1 MSAKSKRPGTANSQT
16 PNECVQVVVRCRPMS
31 NRERTEGS
39 PEVVNVYPNRG
50 VVELQNLVDANKEQ
64 RKVFTY
70 DAAYDANASQTTLY
84 HEVVFPLVS
93 SVLEG
98 FNGCIF
104 AYGQTGTGKTFT
116 MEGVRG
122 NDDLIGI
129 IPRTFEQ
136 IWLHINRTENFQ
148 FLVDVSYLE
157 IYMEELRDLLKP
169 NSKHLE
175 VRERGSGVYVP
186 NLHAINCKSVDDMFH
201 VMKLGNKNRTV
212 GFTNMNEHSS
222 RSHAIFM
229 IKIEMCD
236 TETNTIKV
244 GKLNLIDLAGS
255 ERQSKTGASAER
267 LKEAS
272 KINLALSSLG
282 NVISALAENSPHV
295 PYRDSKLTR
304 LLQDSLGGNSK
315 TIMIAN
321 IGPSNYNYNETLT
334 TLRYAQRAK
343 NIQNQPIKNEDP
355 QDAKLKE
362 YQAEIERLKRLIA
375 PQQQQRT
382 EKLAAAAK
390 KRVKKPKREQPRRA
404 LTDSAVQEQ
413 QLHVE
418 EEAESEADASEPESD
433 KENEAEVAK
442 SNEQLERERVE
453 NAKLAAKLAELE
465 GQLVRGGKNLLD
477 TYSERQIEL
486 EKKLV
491 EIAERKKREIEI
503 QQQLELQEETTLEIR
518 ERNVSLEQEVE
529 LKKRKLSKCY
539 AKYLALQQELND
551 CKHDHNQD
559 LRELEMAQNELVK
572 ELKRQLLI
580 IDNFV
585 PVEVKQRL
593 YTQAKYDEEQEE
605 WKFAP
610 LPMPLTVDGKFSS
623 KRPVSHPLRRRPTS
637 EYALQEAKSSA
648 PSALRFK
655 SENIVSYE
663 LEMPCRTTQEYRTPK
678 VSASLQ
684 AVLAQAMQTGDDIDI
699 VDSHTNSLRHRL
711 ENIINGN
718 ANAGT
723 LPSAAAT
730 AAAAAASAT
739 VNATGPGGASNVRH
753 VKSTRSGLPS
763 PGSALDSNRR
773 PPTGRLQ
780 PKKPASAY
788 PKARGLVNK

>member
-1 MSAKSKRPGTANSQT
+1 MSAKSRRPGTANSQT
-16 PNECVQVVVRCRPMS
+16 PNESVQVVVRCRPMS

-70 DAAYDANASQTTLY
+70 DAAYDATANQTTIY

-116 MEGVRG
+116 MEGARG
-122 NDDLIGI
+122 NDDLMGI

-186 NLHAINCKSVDDMFH
+186 NLHAINCKSVDDMAN
-201 VMKLGNKNRTV
+201 VMRLGNKNRTV

-343 NIQNQPIKNEDP
+343 NIQNQPVKNEDP

-362 YQAEIERLKRLIA
+362 YQEEIERLKRLIA

-390 KRVKKPKREQPRRA
+390 KRVKKPKRDPVRRE
-404 LTDSAVQEQ
+404 LTDSVSQELQ
-413 QLHVE
+413 QPTDEDRESE
-418 EEAESEADASEPESD
+418 EELSEHESD

-442 SNEQLERERVE
+442 SSEQLERERIE

-585 PVEVKQRL
+585 PIEVKQRL

-605 WKFAP
+605 WKFASLP
-610 LPMPLTVDGKFSS
+610 LPMTSSDGKFHS
-623 KRPVSHPLRRRPTS
+623 KRPVSHPNRRRPIS
-637 EYALQEAKSSA
+637 EYAIQEAKSNGPGA
-648 PSALRFK
+648 VRFK

-663 LEMPCRTTQEYRTPK
+663 LDMPCRTTQEYRTPK

-684 AVLAQAMQTGDDIDI
+684 AVLAQAMQPGDDIDI
-699 VDSHTNSLRHRL
+699 VDTHTNSLRHRL

-718 ANAGT
+718 ANASVAPT
-723 LPSAAAT
+723 PAT
-730 AAAAAASAT
+730 ATGIGAA
-739 VNATGPGGASNVRH
+739 ASNVRH
-753 VKSTRSGLPS
+753 TKSTRSSLPS
-763 PGSALDSNRR
+763 AGSALDSNRR
-773 PPTGRLQ
+773 PPTGRI
-780 PKKPASAY
+780 PAKKPASAY

>member
-1 MSAKSKRPGTANSQT
+1 MSAKSRRPGTAGSQT

-31 NRERTEGS
+31 NRERSEGS

-50 VVELQNLVDANKEQ
+50 VVELQNVVDANKEQ

-70 DAAYDANASQTTLY
+70 DAAYDATANQTTLY

-122 NDDLIGI
+122 NDELMGI

-169 NSKHLE
+169 NSKNLE

-186 NLHAINCKSVDDMFH
+186 NLHAINCKSVDDMIR
-201 VMKLGNKNRTV
+201 VMQVGNKNRTV

-282 NVISALAENSPHV
+282 NVISALAESSPHV

-334 TLRYAQRAK
+334 TLRYASRAK
-343 NIQNQPIKNEDP
+343 SIQNQPIKNEDP

-375 PQQQQRT
+375 PQQQQQTRRS
-382 EKLAAAAK
+382 EPK
-390 KRVKKPKREQPRRA
+390 KRTKKPKKEIVAKEMAGSLKASTIEQP
-404 LTDSAVQEQ
+404 
-413 QLHVE
+413 VE
-418 EEAESEADASEPESD
+418 EESDLDGAESESD

-442 SNEQLERERVE
+442 SNEELERERVE
-453 NAKLAAKLAELE
+453 NSKLAAKLAELE

-551 CKHDHNQD
+551 CKSDHNQD

-585 PVEVKQRL
+585 PIEVKQRL

-605 WKFAP
+605 WKFSSMT
-610 LPMPLTVDGKFSS
+610 LPMPPGGDGKFSS
-623 KRPVSHPLRRRPTS
+623 KRPVSHPQRRRPIS
-637 EYALQEAKSSA
+637 EHALQEAKSNA
-648 PSALRFK
+648 PSSLRFK
-655 SENIVSYE
+655 SENIVNYE

-684 AVLAQAMQTGDDIDI
+684 AVLAQAMQTGGDDIDI
-699 VDSHTNSLRHRL
+699 VDSHTNSLRSRL
-711 ENIINGN
+711 ENIIN
-718 ANAGT
+718 ANAKGT
-723 LPSAAAT
+723 AAAGAGSVVGPAAMGSSMPNVRNIKSSRGLPSA
-730 AAAAAASAT
+730 
-739 VNATGPGGASNVRH
+739 GSN
-753 VKSTRSGLPS
+753 
-763 PGSALDSNRR
+763 LDSNRR
-773 PPTGRLQ
+773 PPTGRVAAAG
-780 PKKPASAY
+780 KKPASAY

>member
-50 VVELQNLVDANKEQ
+50 VVELQNLVDVNKEQ

-70 DAAYDANASQTTLY
+70 DAAYDASATQTTLY

-93 SVLEG
+93 SVLDG

-116 MEGVRG
+116 MEGVRN
-122 NDDLIGI
+122 NDDLMGI

-186 NLHAINCKSVDDMFH
+186 NLHAINCKSVDDMTN
-201 VMKLGNKNRTV
+201 VMKVGNKNRTV

-390 KRVKKPKREQPRRA
+390 KRVKKPKREPTQRELP
-404 LTDSAVQEQ
+404 DSVTQEQ
-413 QLHVE
+413 LQAAE
-418 EEAESEADASEPESD
+418 DEAESEADESEPESD

-442 SNEQLERERVE
+442 SSEQLERERIE

-585 PVEVKQRL
+585 PIEVKQRL

-605 WKFAP
+605 WKFASLP
-610 LPMPLTVDGKFSS
+610 LPINAGDGKFSS
-623 KRPVSHPLRRRPTS
+623 RRPVSHPQRRRPIS

-663 LEMPCRTTQEYRTPK
+663 LDMPCRTTQEYKTPK

-684 AVLAQAMQTGDDIDI
+684 AVLAQAMETGDDIDI
-699 VDSHTNSLRHRL
+699 VDTHTKSLRSRL

-718 ANAGT
+718 ASGG
-723 LPSAAAT
+723 
-730 AAAAAASAT
+730 AASTDDTPSTEGA
-739 VNATGPGGASNVRH
+739 ASNVRT

-773 PPTGRLQ
+773 PTTGRVP

>member
-1 MSAKSKRPGTANSQT
+1 
-16 PNECVQVVVRCRPMS
+16 
-31 NRERTEGS
+31 
-39 PEVVNVYPNRG
+39 
-50 VVELQNLVDANKEQ
+50 
-64 RKVFTY
+64 
-70 DAAYDANASQTTLY
+70 
-84 HEVVFPLVS
+84 
-93 SVLEG
+93 
-98 FNGCIF
+98 
-104 AYGQTGTGKTFT
+104 
-116 MEGVRG
+116 
-122 NDDLIGI
+122 
-129 IPRTFEQ
+129 
-136 IWLHINRTENFQ
+136 
-148 FLVDVSYLE
+148 
-157 IYMEELRDLLKP
+157 
-169 NSKHLE
+169 
-175 VRERGSGVYVP
+175 
-186 NLHAINCKSVDDMFH
+186 
-201 VMKLGNKNRTV
+201 
-212 GFTNMNEHSS
+212 
-222 RSHAIFM
+222 M

-282 NVISALAENSPHV
+282 NVISALAESSPHV

-334 TLRYAQRAK
+334 TLRYASRAK
-343 NIQNQPIKNEDP
+343 SIQNQPVKNEDP

-375 PQQQQRT
+375 PQQQQRN
-382 EKLAAAAK
+382 EKQATAK
-390 KRVKKPKREQPRRA
+390 KQRVKKPKKEHVSKEISGSLQTSTLEP
-404 LTDSAVQEQ
+404 Q
-413 QLHVE
+413 VE
-418 EEAESEADASEPESD
+418 EESDPEGDEPESD

-442 SNEQLERERVE
+442 SNEELERERVE

-551 CKHDHNQD
+551 CKSDHNQD

-585 PVEVKQRL
+585 PIEVKQRL

-605 WKFAP
+605 WKFSSMT
-610 LPMPLTVDGKFSS
+610 LPTPPGGDGKFSS
-623 KRPVSHPLRRRPTS
+623 KRPVSHPQRRRPIS
-637 EYALQEAKSSA
+637 EYALQEGKSNA
-648 PSALRFK
+648 PSSLRFK

-678 VSASLQ
+678 VSASLK
-684 AVLAQAMQTGDDIDI
+684 AVLAQAMQTGGDDIDI
-699 VDSHTNSLRHRL
+699 VDSHTNSLRSRL
-711 ENIINGN
+711 ENIINAN
-718 ANAGT
+718 ANGGAGT
-723 LPSAAAT
+723 GTATAVGASVPAVRNIKSGRGLPSA
-730 AAAAAASAT
+730 
-739 VNATGPGGASNVRH
+739 G
-753 VKSTRSGLPS
+753 STI
-763 PGSALDSNRR
+763 DSNRR
-773 PPTGRLQ
+773 PPTGRV
-780 PKKPASAY
+780 PAKKPASAY

>member
-1 MSAKSKRPGTANSQT
+1 
-16 PNECVQVVVRCRPMS
+16 
-31 NRERTEGS
+31 
-39 PEVVNVYPNRG
+39 
-50 VVELQNLVDANKEQ
+50 
-64 RKVFTY
+64 
-70 DAAYDANASQTTLY
+70 
-84 HEVVFPLVS
+84 
-93 SVLEG
+93 
-98 FNGCIF
+98 
-104 AYGQTGTGKTFT
+104 
-116 MEGVRG
+116 
-122 NDDLIGI
+122 
-129 IPRTFEQ
+129 
-136 IWLHINRTENFQ
+136 
-148 FLVDVSYLE
+148 
-157 IYMEELRDLLKP
+157 
-169 NSKHLE
+169 
-175 VRERGSGVYVP
+175 
-186 NLHAINCKSVDDMFH
+186 
-201 VMKLGNKNRTV
+201 
-212 GFTNMNEHSS
+212 
-222 RSHAIFM
+222 M

-362 YQAEIERLKRLIA
+362 YQEEIERLKRLIA

-390 KRVKKPKREQPRRA
+390 KRVKKPKREPLKRE
-404 LTDSAVQEQ
+404 LTDSVTQEQ
-413 QLHVE
+413 LQAAE
-418 EEAESEADASEPESD
+418 EEGESEPDASEPESD

-442 SNEQLERERVE
+442 SSEQLERERVE

-465 GQLVRGGKNLLD
+465 SQLVRGGKNLLD

-585 PVEVKQRL
+585 PIEVKQRL

-605 WKFAP
+605 WKFASLP
-610 LPMPLTVDGKFSS
+610 LHMNASDGKFIS
-623 KRPVSHPLRRRPTS
+623 KRPVSHPLRRRPIS
-637 EYALQEAKSSA
+637 EYALQEAKSND

-663 LEMPCRTTQEYRTPK
+663 LDMPCRTTQEYRSPK

-699 VDSHTNSLRHRL
+699 VDTQTSSLRSRL

-718 ANAGT
+718 ANSSSTA
-723 LPSAAAT
+723 SADASPTSAT
-730 AAAAAASAT
+730 APSKLA
-739 VNATGPGGASNVRH
+739 
-753 VKSTRSGLPS
+753 KSTRSGLPS

-773 PPTGRLQ
+773 PPTGRVQ

>member
-1 MSAKSKRPGTANSQT
+1 MSAKNKKEKVT
-16 PNECVQVVVRCRPMS
+16 NECVQVVVRCRPMS
-31 NRERTEGS
+31 NREKIEGS
-39 PEVVNVYPNRG
+39 SEVITVYPNRG
-50 VVELQNLVDANKEQ
+50 VVEIANPLAQEQNKEA

-70 DAAYDANASQTTLY
+70 DAAYDHTSTQPSLY
-84 HEVVFPLVS
+84 NEVVWPLVS

-116 MEGVRG
+116 MEGIRG
-122 NDDLIGI
+122 NDQLMGI
-129 IPRTFEQ
+129 IPRTFDQ
-136 IWLHINRTENFQ
+136 IWSHINRTENMN

-157 IYMEELRDLLKP
+157 IYMEELRDLLNP

-175 VRERGSGVYVP
+175 VRERGNLGVYVP
-186 NLHAINCKSVDDMFH
+186 NLHSVSCKSVEDMLN
-201 VMKLGNKNRTV
+201 VMQSGNKNRTV

-229 IKIEMCD
+229 IKIEMCN
-236 TETNTIKV
+236 TETNAVKV

-321 IGPSNYNYNETLT
+321 IGPSAYNCNETLT
-334 TLRYAQRAK
+334 TLRYASRAK
-343 NIQNQPIKNEDP
+343 TIQNQPIKNEDP

-362 YQAEIERLKRLIA
+362 YQEEIERLKRSIA
-375 PQQQQRT
+375 PRQR
-382 EKLAAAAK
+382 ERRAK
-390 KRVKKPKREQPRRA
+390 KKQKKVKQVESRESQETVVPEEDEEEEEEEDEQPNA
-404 LTDSAVQEQ
+404 EDEQ
-413 QLHVE
+413 
-418 EEAESEADASEPESD
+418 
-433 KENEAEVAK
+433 K
-442 SNEQLERERVE
+442 SNEVLERERV
-453 NAKLAAKLAELE
+453 ATAQLAARLAELE
-465 GQLVRGGKNLLD
+465 SQLIRGGKNLLD
-477 TYSERQIEL
+477 TYSERQEEL
-486 EKKLV
+486 EKKLR
-491 EIAERKKREIEI
+491 EIAERKKREIEM
-503 QQQLELQEETTLEIR
+503 QQQLELKEETTLEIR
-518 ERNVSLEQEVE
+518 ETVTSLEQEVE

-539 AKYLALQQELND
+539 AKYLALQQEMND
-551 CKHDHNQD
+551 TKYEHNQD

-585 PVEVKQRL
+585 PVEVKNRL
-593 YTQAKYDEEQEE
+593 YTQAKYDEDKEE
-605 WKFAP
+605 WKFSA
-610 LPMPLTVDGKFSS
+610 LSINDTRNT
-623 KRPVSHPLRRRPTS
+623 KRPVSHHQRRRPVS
-637 EYALQEAKSSA
+637 EYGLQEAQKNVPTSI
-648 PSALRFK
+648 RFK

-663 LEMPCRTTQEYRTPK
+663 LDMPCRTTQEYRSPK

-699 VDSHTNSLRHRL
+699 GDNTNSIRSRMEKIINQNSQSVTTNGVRSVKSSKVDSNKRQ
-711 ENIINGN
+711 
-718 ANAGT
+718 
-723 LPSAAAT
+723 
-730 AAAAAASAT
+730 T
-739 VNATGPGGASNVRH
+739 V
-753 VKSTRSGLPS
+753 
-763 PGSALDSNRR
+763 
-773 PPTGRLQ
+773 Q
-780 PKKPASAY
+780 PKGIKKPASAY

>member
-1 MSAKSKRPGTANSQT
+1 MSAKSRRPGTANSQT

-50 VVELQNLVDANKEQ
+50 VVELQNVVDANKEQ

-70 DAAYDANASQTTLY
+70 DAAYDATATQTTLY

-122 NDDLIGI
+122 NDDLMGI

-186 NLHAINCKSVDDMFH
+186 NLHAINCKSVDDMAN
-201 VMKLGNKNRTV
+201 VMRLGNKNRTV

-334 TLRYAQRAK
+334 TLRYSQRAK
-343 NIQNQPIKNEDP
+343 NIQNQPVKNEDP

-362 YQAEIERLKRLIA
+362 YQEEIERLKRLIA
-375 PQQQQRT
+375 PQQQQRS

-390 KRVKKPKREQPRRA
+390 KREKKPKREPVRRE
-404 LTDSAVQEQ
+404 LTGSATQELQ
-413 QLHVE
+413 QSTEEDKESE
-418 EEAESEADASEPESD
+418 EELSEPESD

-442 SNEQLERERVE
+442 SSEQLERERVE

-585 PVEVKQRL
+585 PIEVKQRL

-610 LPMPLTVDGKFSS
+610 LPPPMTSSDGKFSS
-623 KRPVSHPLRRRPTS
+623 KRPISHPNRRRPTS
-637 EYALQEAKSSA
+637 EYAIQQAKLSGPGA
-648 PSALRFK
+648 VRFK

-663 LEMPCRTTQEYRTPK
+663 LDMPCRTTQEYRSPK

-684 AVLAQAMQTGDDIDI
+684 AVLAQAMQPGDDIDI
-699 VDSHTNSLRHRL
+699 VDTHTNSLRHRL

-718 ANAGT
+718 GNGNANA
-723 LPSAAAT
+723 SAAPAPT
-730 AAAAAASAT
+730 T
-739 VNATGPGGASNVRH
+739 ATGIGAASNVRN

-763 PGSALDSNRR
+763 ASSALDSNRR
-773 PPTGRLQ
+773 PPTGRM
-780 PKKPASAY
+780 PVKKPASAY

>member
-1 MSAKSKRPGTANSQT
+1 MSARAPRRPGTGNSQT
-16 PNECVQVVVRCRPMS
+16 LNECVQVVVRCRPMS
-31 NRERTEGS
+31 NKERSEGFD
-39 PEVVNVYPNRG
+39 EVISVYPTRG
-50 VVELQNLVDANKEQ
+50 VIEISNQTDTQKEQ

-70 DAAYDANASQTTLY
+70 DAVYDSGASQTTVY
-84 HEVVFPLVS
+84 NEVVFPLVS

-98 FNGCIF
+98 YNGCIF

-116 MEGVRG
+116 MEGIRG
-122 NDDLIGI
+122 NDEMIGI
-129 IPRTFEQ
+129 IPRSFEQ

-169 NSKHLE
+169 NSKNLE
-175 VRERGSGVYVP
+175 VRESGSGVYVP
-186 NLHAINCKSVDDMFH
+186 NLHSVTCKSVDDMMN

-222 RSHAIFM
+222 RSHSIFI

-236 TETNTIKV
+236 IETNTIKV

-321 IGPSNYNYNETLT
+321 IGPSAYNYNETLT
-334 TLRYAQRAK
+334 TLRYASRAK
-343 NIQNQPIKNEDP
+343 AIQNQPIKNEDP

-362 YQAEIERLKRLIA
+362 YQEEIERLKRLIGSK
-375 PQQQQRT
+375 QHVKV
-382 EKLAAAAK
+382 EKPIK
-390 KRVKKPKREQPRRA
+390 KIVKKPKERKERLHKD
-404 LTDSAVQEQ
+404 LTETIQIVGEINEVVD
-413 QLHVE
+413 VE
-418 EEAESEADASEPESD
+418 EPESD
-433 KENEAEVAK
+433 KENEVEEEVAK
-442 SNEQLERERVE
+442 TNEQLECERLE
-453 NAKLAAKLAELE
+453 TAKLAAKLSELE
-465 GQLVRGGKNLLD
+465 SQMVRGGKNLLD
-477 TYSERQIEL
+477 TYSERQIVL

-491 EIAERKKREIEI
+491 EIAERKKREIEM
-503 QQQLELQEETTLEIR
+503 QQKLELQEETTLEIR
-518 ERNVSLEQEVE
+518 ETVTSLEQEVE

-539 AKYLALQQELND
+539 AKFLALQQELND
-551 CKHDHNQD
+551 CKFEHNQD

-605 WKFAP
+605 WKFSS
-610 LPMPLTVDGKFSS
+610 LPIYNDGSYNS
-623 KRPVSHPLRRRPTS
+623 KRPVSHAQRRRPIS
-637 EYALQEAKSSA
+637 EYALLESKSNTSEAG
-648 PSALRFK
+648 LRFK

-663 LEMPCRTTQEYRTPK
+663 LEMPCRTTQEYKTPK
-678 VSASLQ
+678 ISASLQ

-699 VDSHTNSLRHRL
+699 VENHTNSIRSRL
-711 ENIINGN
+711 ESIINAS
-718 ANAGT
+718 AN
-723 LPSAAAT
+723 
-730 AAAAAASAT
+730 AAAAAAAANNSNMNGHAPTTNGAGGGSIANSRIKSSRIASGIPPAT
-739 VNATGPGGASNVRH
+739 AA
-753 VKSTRSGLPS
+753 
-763 PGSALDSNRR
+763 AIDSNRR
-773 PPTGRLQ
+773 PPTGRTQ
-780 PKKPASAY
+780 AKKPVSAY
-788 PKARGLVNK
+788 PKARGLVTK

>member
-1 MSAKSKRPGTANSQT
+1 MSARLRRPGTANSQI
-16 PNECVQVVVRCRPMS
+16 PNECVQVVVRCRPIS
-31 NRERTEGS
+31 NREQTEGS
-39 PEVVNVYPNRG
+39 EEVVAVYPNRG
-50 VVELQNLVDANKEQ
+50 VVEIMNLIEANKEQ
-64 RKVFTY
+64 TKMFTY
-70 DAAYDANASQTTLY
+70 DAAYDASASQINLY
-84 HEVVFPLVS
+84 NEVVFPLVS

-122 NDDLIGI
+122 HDELKGI

-186 NLHAINCKSVDDMFH
+186 NLHAVNCKSVDDMLN
-201 VMKLGNKNRTV
+201 VMHIGNKNRTV
-212 GFTNMNEHSS
+212 GFTKMNEHSS

-229 IKIEMCD
+229 IRIEMCD
-236 TETNTIKV
+236 IETNTIKV

-321 IGPSNYNYNETLT
+321 IGPSSYNYNETLT
-334 TLRYAQRAK
+334 TLRYASRAK
-343 NIQNQPIKNEDP
+343 TIQNKPVKNEDP

-362 YQAEIERLKRLIA
+362 YQEEIERLKLLIA
-375 PQQQQRT
+375 PKQQQRT
-382 EKLAAAAK
+382 EKTAK
-390 KRVKKPKREQPRRA
+390 KRQRKPKKEKA
-404 LTDSAVQEQ
+404 NNEVVQME
-413 QLHVE
+413 VE
-418 EEAESEADASEPESD
+418 ESEEEPESD
-433 KENEAEVAK
+433 KENEAEAAK
-442 SNEQLERERVE
+442 SNEELERERVE
-453 NAKLAAKLAELE
+453 TAKLATKLAELE
-465 GQLVRGGKNLLD
+465 SQLVRGGKNLLD
-477 TYSERQIEL
+477 TYSERQLEL

-518 ERNVSLEQEVE
+518 ETVTSLEQEVD

-551 CKHDHNQD
+551 CKYDHNQD

-605 WKFAP
+605 WKFSATS
-610 LPMPLTVDGKFSS
+610 LVGEHNFLT
-623 KRPVSHPLRRRPTS
+623 KRPVSHSQRRRPIS
-637 EYALQEAKSSA
+637 EYALMEAKTNA
-648 PSALRFK
+648 LSALRFK
-655 SENIVSYE
+655 NENIVSYE
-663 LEMPCRTTQEYRTPK
+663 LEMPCRTTQEYRSPK

-699 VDSHTNSLRHRL
+699 VDSHTNSIRSRL
-711 ENIINGN
+711 ENIINAS
-718 ANAGT
+718 ANA
-723 LPSAAAT
+723 SAALASTNSSPTTPNGVTAIATT
-730 AAAAAASAT
+730 AARNIKPSRG
-739 VNATGPGGASNVRH
+739 TG
-753 VKSTRSGLPS
+753 S
-763 PGSALDSNRR
+763 PGSAIDSNRR
-773 PPTGRLQ
+773 PPTGRVVS
-780 PKKPASAY
+780 KKPASAY

>member
-1 MSAKSKRPGTANSQT
+1 MSAKSRRPGTANSQT

-70 DAAYDANASQTTLY
+70 DAAYDASASQTTLY

-122 NDDLIGI
+122 NDDLMGI

-186 NLHAINCKSVDDMFH
+186 NLHAINCKSVDDMAN
-201 VMKLGNKNRTV
+201 VMRLGNKNRTV

-343 NIQNQPIKNEDP
+343 NIQNQPVKNEDP

-362 YQAEIERLKRLIA
+362 YQEEIERLKRLIA
-375 PQQQQRT
+375 PQQQQRS

-390 KRVKKPKREQPRRA
+390 KRVKKPKREPVRRE
-404 LTDSAVQEQ
+404 LTDSVTQQ
-413 QLHVE
+413 QLQPAE
-418 EEAESEADASEPESD
+418 EEEKESEGEELSEPESD

-442 SNEQLERERVE
+442 SSEQLERERVE

-585 PVEVKQRL
+585 PIEVKQRL

-605 WKFAP
+605 WKFAS
-610 LPMPLTVDGKFSS
+610 LPMPMTTSDGKFSN
-623 KRPVSHPLRRRPTS
+623 KRPVSHPNRRRPIS
-637 EYALQEAKSSA
+637 EYAIQEAKSNA
-648 PSALRFK
+648 PGAIRFR
-655 SENIVSYE
+655 SENILNYE
-663 LEMPCRTTQEYRTPK
+663 LDMPCRTTQEYRTPK

-699 VDSHTNSLRHRL
+699 VDTHTNSLRHRL

-718 ANAGT
+718 SSN
-723 LPSAAAT
+723 AAT
-730 AAAAAASAT
+730 TAATTAS
-739 VNATGPGGASNVRH
+739 TGIAGAPNTRLA
-753 VKSTRSGLPS
+753 KSTRSGLPS
-763 PGSALDSNRR
+763 AGSALDSNRR
-773 PPTGRLQ
+773 PPTGRM
-780 PKKPASAY
+780 PVKKPASAY

>member
-1 MSAKSKRPGTANSQT
+1 MSARSRRPGTASSQT
-16 PNECVQVVVRCRPMS
+16 PNECVQVVVRCRPIS
-31 NRERTEGS
+31 NKEQSEGS
-39 PEVVNVYPNRG
+39 EEVVAVYPNRG
-50 VVELQNLVDANKEQ
+50 VVEITNLSDANKEQ
-64 RKVFTY
+64 TKMFTY
-70 DAAYDANASQTTLY
+70 DAAYDAGATQINLY
-84 HEVVFPLVS
+84 NEVVFPLVS
-93 SVLEG
+93 SVLDG

-122 NDDLIGI
+122 HEELQGI

-186 NLHAINCKSVDDMFH
+186 NLHAINCKSVDDMLN
-201 VMKLGNKNRTV
+201 VMHIGNKNRTV

-229 IKIEMCD
+229 IRIEMCD
-236 TETNTIKV
+236 IETNTIKV

-321 IGPSNYNYNETLT
+321 IGPSAYNYNETLT
-334 TLRYAQRAK
+334 TLRYASRAK
-343 NIQNQPIKNEDP
+343 TIQNKPVKNEDP

-362 YQAEIERLKRLIA
+362 YQEEIERLKRLIA
-375 PQQQQRT
+375 PKQQQRT
-382 EKLAAAAK
+382 EKTAK
-390 KRVKKPKREQPRRA
+390 KRQRKPKKEKV
-404 LTDSAVQEQ
+404 SNEVVQQEI
-413 QLHVE
+413 E
-418 EEAESEADASEPESD
+418 ESEEEPESD

-442 SNEQLERERVE
+442 SNEELERERVE
-453 NAKLAAKLAELE
+453 TAKLATKLAELE
-465 GQLVRGGKNLLD
+465 SQLVRGGKNLLD
-477 TYSERQIEL
+477 TYSERQLEL

-518 ERNVSLEQEVE
+518 ETVTSLEQEVE

-551 CKHDHNQD
+551 CKYDHNQD

-605 WKFAP
+605 WKFSST
-610 LPMPLTVDGKFSS
+610 PLTGDSNYLA
-623 KRPVSHPLRRRPTS
+623 KRPVSHPQRRRPIS
-637 EYALQEAKSSA
+637 EYALMEAKTNTT
-648 PSALRFK
+648 SALRFK
-655 SENIVSYE
+655 NENIVSYE
-663 LEMPCRTTQEYRTPK
+663 LEMPCRTTQEYRSPK

-699 VDSHTNSLRHRL
+699 VDSHTNSIRSRL
-711 ENIINGN
+711 ENIINAS
-718 ANAGT
+718 AN
-723 LPSAAAT
+723 AT
-730 AAAAAASAT
+730 AAQATANNSPTTPNGVSSMPVAAAR
-739 VNATGPGGASNVRH
+739 NIKPGRGIA
-753 VKSTRSGLPS
+753 S
-763 PGSALDSNRR
+763 PGSAIDSNRR
-773 PPTGRLQ
+773 PPTGRVA

>member
-1 MSAKSKRPGTANSQT
+1 
-16 PNECVQVVVRCRPMS
+16 
-31 NRERTEGS
+31 
-39 PEVVNVYPNRG
+39 
-50 VVELQNLVDANKEQ
+50 
-64 RKVFTY
+64 
-70 DAAYDANASQTTLY
+70 
-84 HEVVFPLVS
+84 
-93 SVLEG
+93 
-98 FNGCIF
+98 
-104 AYGQTGTGKTFT
+104 
-116 MEGVRG
+116 
-122 NDDLIGI
+122 
-129 IPRTFEQ
+129 
-136 IWLHINRTENFQ
+136 
-148 FLVDVSYLE
+148 
-157 IYMEELRDLLKP
+157 
-169 NSKHLE
+169 
-175 VRERGSGVYVP
+175 
-186 NLHAINCKSVDDMFH
+186 
-201 VMKLGNKNRTV
+201 
-212 GFTNMNEHSS
+212 
-222 RSHAIFM
+222 M

-362 YQAEIERLKRLIA
+362 YQEEIERLKRLIA

-382 EKLAAAAK
+382 EKLAAAK
-390 KRVKKPKREQPRRA
+390 KRVKKPKPVKRE
-404 LTDSAVQEQ
+404 LTDSATQEQ
-413 QLHVE
+413 LQAAEDEV
-418 EEAESEADASEPESD
+418 ESEQEASEPESD

-442 SNEQLERERVE
+442 SSEQLERERVE

-465 GQLVRGGKNLLD
+465 SQLVRGGKNLLD

-585 PVEVKQRL
+585 PIEVKQRL

-610 LPMPLTVDGKFSS
+610 LPMSANDGKF
-623 KRPVSHPLRRRPTS
+623 KRPVSHPQRRRPIS
-637 EYALQEAKSSA
+637 EYALQQAKSND

-663 LEMPCRTTQEYRTPK
+663 LDMPCRTTQEYRSPK

-684 AVLAQAMQTGDDIDI
+684 AVLAQAMQPGDDIDI
-699 VDSHTNSLRHRL
+699 VDTQTKSLRSRL

-718 ANAGT
+718 AN
-723 LPSAAAT
+723 SSSAT
-730 AAAAAASAT
+730 ATDDISPTSAT
-739 VNATGPGGASNVRH
+739 STSKLA
-753 VKSTRSGLPS
+753 KSTRSGLPS
-763 PGSALDSNRR
+763 AGSALDSNRR
-773 PPTGRLQ
+773 PPTGRAQ

>member
-1 MSAKSKRPGTANSQT
+1 MSAKSRRPGTANSQT

-70 DAAYDANASQTTLY
+70 DAAYDASASQTTLY

-122 NDDLIGI
+122 NDDLMGI

-186 NLHAINCKSVDDMFH
+186 NLHAINCKSVDDMAN
-201 VMKLGNKNRTV
+201 VMRLGNKNRTV

-343 NIQNQPIKNEDP
+343 NIQNQPVKNEDP

-362 YQAEIERLKRLIA
+362 YQEEIERLKRLIA
-375 PQQQQRT
+375 PQQQQRS

-390 KRVKKPKREQPRRA
+390 KRVKKPKREPVRRE
-404 LTDSAVQEQ
+404 LTDSVTQQ
-413 QLHVE
+413 QLQPAE
-418 EEAESEADASEPESD
+418 EEEKESEGEELSEPESD

-442 SNEQLERERVE
+442 SSEQLERERVE

-585 PVEVKQRL
+585 PIEVKQRL

-605 WKFAP
+605 WKFAS
-610 LPMPLTVDGKFSS
+610 LPMPMTTSDGKFSN
-623 KRPVSHPLRRRPTS
+623 KRPVSHPNRRRPIS
-637 EYALQEAKSSA
+637 EYAIQEAKSNA
-648 PSALRFK
+648 PGAIRFR
-655 SENIVSYE
+655 SENILNYE
-663 LEMPCRTTQEYRTPK
+663 LDMPCRTTQEYRTPK

-699 VDSHTNSLRHRL
+699 VDTHTNSLRHRL

-718 ANAGT
+718 SS
-723 LPSAAAT
+723 SAATT
-730 AAAAAASAT
+730 AATTAS
-739 VNATGPGGASNVRH
+739 TGIAGAPNTRLA
-753 VKSTRSGLPS
+753 KSTRSGLPS
-763 PGSALDSNRR
+763 AGSALDSNRR
-773 PPTGRLQ
+773 PPTGRM
-780 PKKPASAY
+780 PVKKPASAY

>member
-1 MSAKSKRPGTANSQT
+1 MSARLRRPGTANSQT
-16 PNECVQVVVRCRPMS
+16 PNECVQVVVRCRPIS
-31 NRERTEGS
+31 NREQSEGS
-39 PEVVNVYPNRG
+39 EEVVSVYPNRG
-50 VVELQNLVDANKEQ
+50 VVEITNLTEANKEQ
-64 RKVFTY
+64 TKMFTY
-70 DAAYDANASQTTLY
+70 DAAYDASASQINLY
-84 HEVVFPLVS
+84 NEVVFPLVS

-122 NDDLIGI
+122 NNELQGI

-186 NLHAINCKSVDDMFH
+186 NLHAINCKSVDDMLN
-201 VMKLGNKNRTV
+201 VMHIGNKNRTV

-229 IKIEMCD
+229 IRIEMCD
-236 TETNTIKV
+236 IETNTIKV

-321 IGPSNYNYNETLT
+321 IGPSSYNYNETLT
-334 TLRYAQRAK
+334 TLRYASRAK
-343 NIQNQPIKNEDP
+343 TIQNKPVKNEDP

-362 YQAEIERLKRLIA
+362 YQEEIERLKRLIA
-375 PQQQQRT
+375 PKQQQRT
-382 EKLAAAAK
+382 EKIGK
-390 KRVKKPKREQPRRA
+390 KRQRKPKKEKV
-404 LTDSAVQEQ
+404 SNEVVQME
-413 QLHVE
+413 VE
-418 EEAESEADASEPESD
+418 ESEEEPESD
-433 KENEAEVAK
+433 KENEAEAAK
-442 SNEQLERERVE
+442 SNEELERERVE
-453 NAKLAAKLAELE
+453 TAKLATKLAELE
-465 GQLVRGGKNLLD
+465 SQLVRGGKNLLD
-477 TYSERQIEL
+477 TYSERQLEL

-518 ERNVSLEQEVE
+518 ETVTSLEQEVE

-551 CKHDHNQD
+551 CKYDHNQD

-605 WKFAP
+605 WKFSSVP
-610 LPMPLTVDGKFSS
+610 LVDSNFLN
-623 KRPVSHPLRRRPTS
+623 KRPVSYPQRRRPIS
-637 EYALQEAKSSA
+637 EYALMEAKTNTSS
-648 PSALRFK
+648 SLRFK
-655 SENIVSYE
+655 NENIVSYE
-663 LEMPCRTTQEYRTPK
+663 LEMPCRTTQEHRSPK

-699 VDSHTNSLRHRL
+699 VDSHTNSIRSRL
-711 ENIINGN
+711 ENIINAS
-718 ANAGT
+718 ANATALASTNNSPTTPNGVGVVPVAGPRNIKPSRGT
-723 LPSAAAT
+723 
-730 AAAAAASAT
+730 
-739 VNATGPGGASNVRH
+739 V
-753 VKSTRSGLPS
+753 S
-763 PGSALDSNRR
+763 PGSAIDSNRR
-773 PPTGRLQ
+773 PPTGRAV

>member
-1 MSAKSKRPGTANSQT
+1 
-16 PNECVQVVVRCRPMS
+16 
-31 NRERTEGS
+31 
-39 PEVVNVYPNRG
+39 
-50 VVELQNLVDANKEQ
+50 
-64 RKVFTY
+64 
-70 DAAYDANASQTTLY
+70 
-84 HEVVFPLVS
+84 
-93 SVLEG
+93 
-98 FNGCIF
+98 
-104 AYGQTGTGKTFT
+104 
-116 MEGVRG
+116 
-122 NDDLIGI
+122 
-129 IPRTFEQ
+129 
-136 IWLHINRTENFQ
+136 
-148 FLVDVSYLE
+148 
-157 IYMEELRDLLKP
+157 
-169 NSKHLE
+169 
-175 VRERGSGVYVP
+175 
-186 NLHAINCKSVDDMFH
+186 
-201 VMKLGNKNRTV
+201 
-212 GFTNMNEHSS
+212 
-222 RSHAIFM
+222 M

-343 NIQNQPIKNEDP
+343 NIQNQPVKNEDP

-362 YQAEIERLKRLIA
+362 YQEEIERLKRLIA
-375 PQQQQRT
+375 PQQQQRS
-382 EKLAAAAK
+382 EKLAAVSK
-390 KRVKKPKREQPRRA
+390 KRVKKPKREQELHPKPA
-404 LTDSAVQEQ
+404 AAVEEQEQ
-413 QLHVE
+413 E
-418 EEAESEADASEPESD
+418 EPESEGELSEPESD
-433 KENEAEVAK
+433 KENEEEVAK
-442 SNEQLERERVE
+442 SSDQLERERVE

-465 GQLVRGGKNLLD
+465 SQLVRGGKNLLD

-605 WKFAP
+605 WKFATTP
-610 LPMPLTVDGKFSS
+610 LPLANGDGKFSG
-623 KRPVSHPLRRRPTS
+623 KRPVSHPQRRRPIS
-637 EYALQEAKSSA
+637 EYALQEAKSNS

-711 ENIINGN
+711 ENIINSN
-718 ANAGT
+718 ANAG
-723 LPSAAAT
+723 
-730 AAAAAASAT
+730 
-739 VNATGPGGASNVRH
+739 GASLTSSTVGTPVAAGAVPSTAVRH

-773 PPTGRLQ
+773 PPTGRVQ